1 MKHFE
6 DLWVESEEYTK
17 LYYNDPVNLV
27 IEKVK
32 IQLDSLINCN
42 DQNKKI
48 EIIGKILL
56 DISFISQK
64 LNIDVYSALKK
75 EIEELKIELFDP
87 E

>member
-17 LYYNDPVNLV
+17 LYYNDPVNLI

-42 DQNKKI
+42 DQSKKI

-75 EIEELKIELFDP
+75 EIEELKVELFDP